1 MSLLRMEQSRLQATL
16 DRRCEA
22 IARSW
27 HAVVAQTGFVSR
39 GAGEAGQQFVKLT
52 GQVID
57 LLLTDPFDRER
68 AQEIGVSLAR
78 FHYVQPDTL
87 GKTQEVLMSHIV
99 EGLSPEQVVAL
110 QPRLAALLGGLTAG
124 FAQEMRQVILAEQ
137 EQIRGALIAEL
148 GVAEKELT
156 DYRDHLEDLVGERT
170 AELISAVEYLERE
183 ITERR
188 RVEEMLRR
196 SNRELA
202 LLDRASQ
209 ALTSTL
215 DLDQVLVVVL
225 EEVRRLLGITACSVW
240 LIEPETGE
248 VFCQQATGPQSDV
261 VRGWRLAP
269 REGIAGW
276 VAYSGESVIV
286 ADTRADARHFKNV
299 DQQTGV
305 ELRSVMS
312 VPLRVTRGVVGAIQV
327 LDMGVGRF
335 GATDLR
341 LLEALAA
348 PAAIAIDNARLVET
362 LRQRRSE
369 LEARNEELDAFA
381 GAVAHDLKNPLS
393 IVIGFAE
400 TLELEFGDSCSSL
413 SDVDFQ
419 TYLRKIARNGRKM
432 EDIIDTLLILAR
444 VSDEE
449 LEVEALNMGDI
460 VAEAQQRLA
469 NMIEEYQ
476 ADVILPDTWPA
487 VLGYAPGI
495 ESVWVNY
502 ISNALKY
509 GGQPP
514 RVELGATAQED
525 DKICFWVRDNGPGLT
540 VEEQA
545 RLFRPFTRLG
555 QVRAKGHGLGLFIV
569 RLIVEKLG
577 GQVRVESE
585 VGRGS
590 IFSFTLLSANT

>member
-1 MSLLRMEQSRLQATL
+1 MSLLRMERSRLQTTL
-16 DRRCEA
+16 DHRCEA

-27 HAVVAQTGFVSR
+27 HAVVAQTGFVSP
-39 GAGEAGQQFVKLT
+39 GADEACQQFVELT
-52 GQVID
+52 KQVIEI
-57 LLLTDPFDRER
+57 LLTDPFDRER
-68 AQEIGVSLAR
+68 AQEIGASLAR
-78 FHYVQPDTL
+78 SHYVQLDAL
-87 GKTQEVLMSHIV
+87 GKTQEVLMSQIV
-99 EGLSPEQVVAL
+99 EGLSAEQVIAL
-110 QPRLAALLGGLTAG
+110 QPRLAALFGGLTVG
-124 FAQEMRQVILAEQ
+124 FAQEMRQIILAEQ
-137 EQIRGALIAEL
+137 EQVRGALIAEL
-148 GVAEKELT
+148 GVVEKELT

-248 VFCQQATGPQSDV
+248 VFCRQATGPQSDV

-335 GATDLR
+335 GVTDLR

-362 LRQRRSE
+362 LRQRSSE

-419 TYLRKIARNGRKM
+419 TYLRKIARSGRKM

-449 LEVEALNMGDI
+449 LEVKALDMGGI

-514 RVELGATAQED
+514 RVELGATAQAGN
-525 DKICFWVRDNGPGLT
+525 KVCFWVRDNGPGLT

-577 GQVRVESE
+577 GQVWVESE

-590 IFSFTLLSANT
+590 IFSFTLLSANI

>member
-1 MSLLRMEQSRLQATL
+1 MSLLRTERSRLQATL
-16 DRRCEA
+16 DHRCEA

-27 HAVVAQTGFVSR
+27 HAIVAQTGFVSR
-39 GAGEAGQQFVKLT
+39 GADEAYQQFVELT
-52 GQVID
+52 EQVIE
-57 LLLTDPFDRER
+57 LLLMDSFDQER
-68 AQEIGVSLAR
+68 AREIGAFLSR

-87 GKTQEVLMSHIV
+87 GKTQEVLMSQIV
-99 EGLSPEQVVAL
+99 EGLSAEQVVAL
-110 QPRLAALLGGLTAG
+110 QPRLAALFGGLTAG

-170 AELISAVEYLERE
+170 AELISAVEYLEQE

-248 VFCQQATGPQSDV
+248 VFCRQAAGPQSDV

-286 ADTRADARHFKNV
+286 ADTRADVRHFKNV

-362 LRQRRSE
+362 LRQRSSE

-381 GAVAHDLKNPLS
+381 GAVAHDIKNPLS

-400 TLELEFGDSCSSL
+400 TLELEFGDSRSSL

-419 TYLRKIARNGRKM
+419 TYLRKIARSGRKM

-449 LEVEALNMGDI
+449 LEVEALDMEGI

-514 RVELGATAQED
+514 RVELGATAQAD
-525 DKICFWVRDNGPGLT
+525 DKVCFWVRDNGPGLT
-540 VEEQA
+540 AEEQA

-577 GQVRVESE
+577 GQVQVESE

>member
-1 MSLLRMEQSRLQATL
+1 MSLVGTERSRLEATL
-16 DRRCEA
+16 RRRCKA
-22 IARSW
+22 IASSW
-27 HAVVAQTGFVSR
+27 HAAVVQTDSAPSR
-39 GAGEAGQQFVKLT
+39 AGEAARQFAELT
-52 GQVID
+52 EQVIG
-57 LLLTDPFDRER
+57 LLLAEPFDGER
-68 AQEIGVSLAR
+68 VREIGASLAR
-78 FHYVQPDTL
+78 FPDVHPDAL
-87 GKTQEVLMSHIV
+87 GKTQEVLMSQITAD
-99 EGLSPEQVVAL
+99 LSVEQVVAL
-110 QPRLAALLGGLTAG
+110 QPCLAALLGNLAAG
-124 FAQEMRQVILAEQ
+124 FVQEAREITLSEKEEAH
-137 EQIRGALIAEL
+137 GALIAEL
-148 GVAEKELT
+148 SVAEQELR

-202 LLDRASQ
+202 LLDRASR

-225 EEVRRLLGITACSVW
+225 EEVRRLLGTTACSIW
-240 LIEPETGE
+240 LIEPQTGE
-248 VFCQQATGPQSDV
+248 LFCQQATGPQSDV
-261 VRGWRLAP
+261 VRGWRLSP

-276 VAYSGESVIV
+276 VAYSGESLIV
-286 ADTRADARHFKNV
+286 ADTRDDPRHFKNV
-299 DQQTGV
+299 DRQIGV

-312 VPLRVTRGVVGAIQV
+312 VPLRVTRGSIGAIQV
-327 LDMGVGRF
+327 LDKEVGRF
-335 GATDLR
+335 DVTDLR

-362 LRQRRSE
+362 LRQRSSE

-400 TLELEFGDSCSSL
+400 TLELESADSCSAL
-413 SDVDFQ
+413 SEIDFQ
-419 TYLRKIARNGRKM
+419 TYLRKIARSGRKM

-449 LEVEALNMGDI
+449 LEVEPLDMGHI
-460 VAEAQQRLA
+460 VAEAQQRLSD
-469 NMIEEYQ
+469 MIEQYQ
-476 ADVILPDTWPA
+476 ADVILPDTWPS
-487 VLGYAPGI
+487 VLGYAPAI

-509 GGQPP
+509 GGSPP
-514 RVELGATAQED
+514 RVELGASAQENGTVY
-525 DKICFWVRDNGPGLT
+525 FWVRDNGLGLT
-540 VEEQA
+540 AEEQA

-577 GQVRVESE
+577 GQVKVESE

-590 IFSFTLLSANT
+590 LFSFTLLSARA

>member
-1 MSLLRMEQSRLQATL
+1 MSLLRTERSRLQATL
-16 DRRCEA
+16 DHRCEA

-27 HAVVAQTGFVSR
+27 HAIVAQTGFVSR
-39 GAGEAGQQFVKLT
+39 GADEAYQQFVELT
-52 GQVID
+52 EQVIE
-57 LLLTDPFDRER
+57 LLLMDSFDQER
-68 AQEIGVSLAR
+68 AREIGAFLSR

-87 GKTQEVLMSHIV
+87 GKTQEVLMSQIV
-99 EGLSPEQVVAL
+99 EGLSAEQVVAL
-110 QPRLAALLGGLTAG
+110 QPRLAALFGGLTAG

-170 AELISAVEYLERE
+170 AELISAVEYLEQE

-248 VFCQQATGPQSDV
+248 VFCRQAAGPQSDV

-362 LRQRRSE
+362 LRQRSSE

-381 GAVAHDLKNPLS
+381 GAVAHDIKNPLS

-400 TLELEFGDSCSSL
+400 TLELEFGDSRSSL

-419 TYLRKIARNGRKM
+419 TYLRKIARSGRKM

-449 LEVEALNMGDI
+449 LEVEALDMEGI

-514 RVELGATAQED
+514 RVELGATAQAD
-525 DKICFWVRDNGPGLT
+525 DKVCFWVRDNGPGLT
-540 VEEQA
+540 AEEQA

-577 GQVRVESE
+577 GQVQVESE

>member
-1 MSLLRMEQSRLQATL
+1 MSLVRTERSRLEAIL
-16 DRRCEA
+16 RHRCEA
-22 IARSW
+22 IAGVW
-27 HAVVAQTGFVSR
+27 HAAVAQTGSMSHNADQVAR
-39 GAGEAGQQFVKLT
+39 QFAELT
-52 GQVID
+52 EQVIG
-57 LLLTDPFDRER
+57 LLLAESFDGER
-68 AQEIGVSLAR
+68 VQEIGASLAR
-78 FHYVQPDTL
+78 FHQVQPETL
-87 GKTQEVLMSHIV
+87 GKTQEVLMSQII
-99 EGLSPEQVVAL
+99 EGLSAEQVVAL
-110 QPRLAALLGGLTAG
+110 QPRLAVLLGNLTAG
-124 FAQEMRQVILAEQ
+124 FVQEAREITLAEKERVRGALTAELSVAEQ
-137 EQIRGALIAEL
+137 ELR
-148 GVAEKELT
+148 

-225 EEVRRLLGITACSVW
+225 EEVRRLLGTTACSIW
-240 LIEPETGE
+240 LIEPQTGE
-248 VFCQQATGPQSDV
+248 LFCQQATGPQSDI
-261 VRGWRLAP
+261 VRGWRLLP

-276 VAYSGESVIV
+276 VAHSGESLIV
-286 ADTRADARHFKNV
+286 ADTRDDPRHFKNV

-312 VPLRVTRGVVGAIQV
+312 VPLRVTRGNIGAIQV
-327 LDMGVGRF
+327 LDRGIGRF
-335 GATDLR
+335 DATDLR

-348 PAAIAIDNARLVET
+348 PAAIAIDNARLVEA
-362 LRQRRSE
+362 LRQRSSE
-369 LEARNEELDAFA
+369 LESRNEELDAFA

-400 TLELEFGDSCSSL
+400 TLELESADSCSSL
-413 SDVDFQ
+413 SDADFQ
-419 TYLRKIARNGRKM
+419 TYLRKIARSGRKM

-449 LEVEALNMGDI
+449 LEVEPLDMGNI
-460 VAEAQQRLA
+460 VAEAQQRLSD
-469 NMIEEYQ
+469 MIEEYQ
-476 ADVILPDTWPA
+476 ADVILPDTWPS
-487 VLGYAPGI
+487 VLGYAPAI

-509 GGQPP
+509 GGSPP
-514 RVELGATAQED
+514 RVELGASAQAND
-525 DKICFWVRDNGPGLT
+525 TVCFWVRDNGPGLT
-540 VEEQA
+540 AEEQA

-585 VGRGS
+585 VGQGS
-590 IFSFTLLSANT
+590 LFSFTLLSARI